1 MCSIVFSNAAVA
13 VLAVL
18 AAFLARPLLSFWRKW
33 HVLGRLPS
41 PPVSDPVWGHF
52 SNIAAETAHLEFKTW
67 AKELGPCFLLR
78 LLHLPMLVVTEPVSL
93 THVYGFPLIDCT
105 STHPII
111 LPNPI
116 Q

>member
-78 LLHLPMLVVTEPVSL
+78 LLHLPMLVVTDPGLLQTGMPDRVVSL
-93 THVYGFPLIDCT
+93 LAGIDV
-105 STHPII
+105 I
-111 LPNPI
+111 LGR
-116 Q
+116 